1 MKYSK
6 CDFCSYN
13 DHGKCLFPSYF
24 RNPHNP
30 GAENEKSPC
39 DTAIG
44 RMMQIMMCEMQ
55 NNKRQVEVN
64 KNIRY
69 NNKSRRR

>member
-1 MKYSK
+1 MTMENVYS
-6 CDFCSYN
+6 
-13 DHGKCLFPSYF
+13 HHTLET
-24 RNPHNP
+24 PHNP
-30 GAENEKSPC
+30 GAENEKSPR